1 MAPMRTSRQALT
13 VEGGR
18 QDFLLEVERELLD
31 DPDGTLTADI
41 YARDDHRHP
50 QKHLGYW
57 VFELAGSEGPLTL
70 ALDLHVDDRNLAL
83 EAKDASGGPLPL
95 RDSWVNP
102 EYPLHPQQDLDLVL
116 RGAGR
121 EETLRMLI
129 YVRDTS
135 LLSDYYSREE
145 HQETAYST
153 ANLVLDE
160 FHRHRLRVFR
170 RLFRRYIPPGSE
182 VLDVGSGYSLIRCCR
197 TDWPFRVTC
206 CDLDEAAMR
215 KMSEEAPDYR
225 WVVGD
230 AADLPFGDGEF
241 DAVFAGEIIEHLPDP
256 REGLREWLRVLRPGG
271 VLIMSTPNLRRLMN
285 VLNKSMDPVNP
296 EHISEMTYR
305 DIVAMLE
312 EEGLEVVHREGIY
325 LEWLF
330 NYFRRGPWIDLLPFR
345 CNRPACRPLVRA
357 SMYAGRLF
365 RPWAQNLVFVAL
377 KPRKE
382 GPRR

>member
-1 MAPMRTSRQALT
+1 MRTSRQALT
-13 VEGGR
+13 VEEGPE
-18 QDFLLEVERELLD
+18 DFQLELEGEALGPPGL
-31 DPDGTLTADI
+31 TLTADI

-57 VFELAGSEGPLTL
+57 TFDLEGSASPLTVT
-70 ALDLHVDDRNLAL
+70 LDLHGQDRQGAL
-83 EAKDASGGPLPL
+83 RARDAAGKALVL
-95 RDSWVNP
+95 RESWVNP
-102 EYPLHPQQDLDLVL
+102 DYPLHPQQDLDLVL
-116 RGAGR
+116 RGGSR
-121 EETLRMLI
+121 EETLRMLV

-170 RLFRRYIPPGSE
+170 RLFRKYIPPGSE

-197 TDWPFRVTC
+197 TDWPFHVTC

-215 KMSEEAPDYR
+215 KMAEEAPDYR

-230 AADLPFGDGEF
+230 AARLPFGDAEF
-241 DAVFAGEIIEHLPDP
+241 DAVFAGEIIEHLPRP
-256 REGLREWLRVLRPGG
+256 REGLREWLRVLKPGG
-271 VLIMSTPNLRRLMN
+271 VIIMSTPNKRRLMN
-285 VLNKSMDPVNP
+285 VLNKSEEPVNP
-296 EHISEMTYR
+296 EHISEMAYR
-305 DIVAMLE
+305 EILEMLQG
-312 EEGLEVVHREGIY
+312 EGLRVAHREGIY

-345 CNRPACRPLVRA
+345 CNRPVHRPVVRA

-365 RPWAQNLVFVAL
+365 RPWAQNLVFVAF
-377 KPRKE
+377 KPRP
-382 GPRR
+382 GSRG